1 MWRSLRKIKHL
12 FMRLYSVS
20 KRCCVAGVGR
30 VGVGRVGEYERKERM
45 KRVTLLKDVNQR
57 F

>member
-1 MWRSLRKIKHL
+1 MWRSLRRIKHL
-12 FMRLYSVS
+12 FMRLCSVR
-20 KRCCVAGVGR
+20 KRCSVAGVGR
-30 VGVGRVGEYERKERM
+30 VGGGGEYERKERM

>member
-1 MWRSLRKIKHL
+1 MWRSLRRIKHL
-12 FMRLYSVS
+12 FMRLCSVS

-30 VGVGRVGEYERKERM
+30 GEYERKERM

>member
-1 MWRSLRKIKHL
+1 MWRSLRRIKHL
-12 FMRLYSVS
+12 FMRLCSVS
-20 KRCCVAGVGR
+20 KRCSVAGVGR
-30 VGVGRVGEYERKERM
+30 VGGGEYERKERM